1 MSDDAEREEAGEAG
15 DGADGPHGGS
25 AVDMQ
30 GLARGINELLVL
42 STLRNGSRHGYQI
55 ALDVEGASGGVFQ
68 FQHGTLYPILHR
80 LEDEG
85 LIRGA
90 WSRGAGRKRKVY
102 SLTEAGRRHLEGGTG
117 HLSSVME
124 TLMGLLR
131 GPDPHP
137 A

>member
-1 MSDDAEREEAGEAG
+1 MSDDAKRGETQDGTAGSR
-15 DGADGPHGGS
+15 GAS
-25 AVDMQ
+25 SVDIQ

-42 STLRNGSRHGYQI
+42 STLREGSKHGYQI
-55 ALDVEGASGGVFQ
+55 ALDVESESGGVFT

-90 WSRGAGRKRKVY
+90 WSRGPGRRKKVY
-102 SLTEAGRRHLEGGTG
+102 SLTEAGRRHLEGATG
-117 HLSSVME
+117 RLSSVVD
-124 TLMGLLR
+124 TLMALLR
-131 GPDPHP
+131 GPDPQP